1 MQIKTFEANSMAE
14 ALKAAKEA
22 FGPEA
27 VILGVK
33 TEGASTRLLGRWK
46 KRKVT
51 LTAATDTS
59 PPDYDTVS
67 LSNPGRATAGM
78 RPAPAYTSETPSVV
92 QTFSSP
98 RAPAASRRMLPEGY
112 VNKLFWLQQQMQMGG
127 VDQEIA
133 EELMAGL
140 HRVAV
145 RRTQI
150 SNAFLLGFLKK
161 EIIERIKRK
170 PAPGNQG
177 RHPRTVVFTGP
188 TGVGKTTTIAK
199 IATLYNHRQPSSVGL
214 ITLDD
219 QRIGGMTQLATYAR
233 IIGIPVKAAASPAAL
248 GRMLNK
254 LGEKSLILVDTGG
267 VNPHDMDQIHRL
279 ERLLSAIEQPQ
290 VHLVL
295 STTTKPSDLN
305 IIVDAFRTL
314 PVQDL
319 LFTKVD
325 ESTTQG
331 NILSQSL
338 RSGHPLSYYTD
349 GRGIPEDIHV
359 LSADALMKMIFNET
373 NLRRA
378 KAAAPEVLAE
388 RLNAFENKL
397 ENIPMQYGSYRTYS
411 TELENISGGYVNTA
425 ESTG

>member
-33 TEGASTRLLGRWK
+33 TEGASARLLGRWK

-59 PPDYDTVS
+59 PPDYTVS
-67 LSNPGRATAGM
+67 LSNPGRETAGIP
-78 RPAPAYTSETPSVV
+78 PAPAYPPAAPSVV

-98 RAPAASRRMLPEGY
+98 RAPAAARRMFPEGY

-133 EELMAGL
+133 RGLMTGL
-140 HRVAV
+140 HQVAV
-145 RRTQI
+145 QRAQI
-150 SNAFLLGFLKK
+150 SNAFLLGLLKK
-161 EIIERIKRK
+161 TIKEQIKRQ

-177 RHPRTVVFTGP
+177 RHPRTMVFTGP

-199 IATLYNHRQPSSVGL
+199 IATLYNHRLPSSVGL

-219 QRIGGMTQLATYAR
+219 QRIGGMTQLATFAR

-248 GRMLNK
+248 SRMLNK
-254 LGEKSLILVDTGG
+254 LSGKRLILVDTGG
-267 VNPHDMDQIHRL
+267 ANPHDQGQINRL
-279 ERLLSAIEQPQ
+279 EKLLSAIEQPQ

-295 STTTKPSDLN
+295 STTTKPGDLN
-305 IIVDAFRTL
+305 IIVDAFRAL
-314 PVQDL
+314 PLQDL

-338 RSGHPLSYYTD
+338 RSGLPLSYYTD
-349 GRGIPEDIHV
+349 GRGIPEDIHL
-359 LSADALMKMIFNET
+359 LSADTLMKMIFNET
-373 NLRRA
+373 NLRMA

-388 RLNAFENKL
+388 RLKAFEDEL
-397 ENIPMQYGSYRTYS
+397 ENIPMQYGAYRTYS
-411 TELENISGGYVNTA
+411 TELENIPGGYANTA